1 MYIKLLKALGEMRM
15 DLKEL
20 SLYVQKGNAKK
31 TKELVQQALDEK
43 MEPAVILNEG
53 LIEAMAEVG
62 VKFKNNEI
70 YVPEMLIAARAMSA
84 GLKIL
89 EPILAETG
97 VKPIGKAVIGTVKG
111 DLHDIG
117 KNLVAMMLKGSG
129 IEVVDLGVDVPSEKF
144 VDIAKEV
151 NPDIVLLS
159 ALLTTTMPAIGD
171 VIKAFQAA
179 GIREKYVFMIGGAP
193 VTSNFAKEIGADIY
207 TPDAA
212 TAAEVAK
219 NVLQK
224 RHFDKFLEKNNTT
237 EAEED

>member
-1 MYIKLLKALGEMRM
+1 M

-20 SLYVQKGNAKK
+20 SSFVQRGNAKK
-31 TKELVQQALDEK
+31 TKELVQLGLDEK
-43 MEPAVILNEG
+43 MSPVIILNEG
-53 LIEAMAEVG
+53 LIEAMGEVG

-84 GLKIL
+84 GMQIL

-117 KNLVAMMLKGSG
+117 KNLVKMMMKGAG
-129 IEVVDLGVDVPSEKF
+129 IEVIDLGVDVSEEKF
-144 VDIAKEV
+144 VEKAVEFDV
-151 NPDIVLLS
+151 DIVCLS

-171 VIKAFQAA
+171 VIKAFETA
-179 GIREKYVFMIGGAP
+179 GIKDKFIFMIGGAP
-193 VTSNFAKEIGADIY
+193 VTSNFAKQVKADIY

-212 TAAEVAK
+212 TAGEVAK
-219 NVLQK
+219 ELLVNK
-224 RHFDKFLEKNNTT
+224 SKK
-237 EAEED
+237 